1 MPPSVKTNA
10 LYKALFTRFTAPDYI
25 VPSRIGYRSDADT
38 LSCCILGVCD
48 AKVMGGSA
56 ISVISFTV
64 GFAHFSVYAAKMEKL
79 IKLSEKR
86 VSSHPA
92 MTPIGRKYSF

>member
-1 MPPSVKTNA
+1 
-10 LYKALFTRFTAPDYI
+10 
-25 VPSRIGYRSDADT
+25 
-38 LSCCILGVCD
+38 
-48 AKVMGGSA
+48 MGGSA

-64 GFAHFSVYAAKMEKL
+64 GCAHFSVYAAKMEKL